1 MCELA
6 TVIFC
11 LVKMKRVCLKS
22 NFSDNLILRLH
33 FTPGVYRMTAQI
45 REKIRLGKY
54 AQDSTKDSTCL
65 NVSMRFGQRKM
76 GT

>member
-22 NFSDNLILRLH
+22 NFSDKCDTEATLYPRRVWNDSSNKGEIP
-33 FTPGVYRMTAQI
+33 PGKIWPRFYR
-45 REKIRLGKY
+45 
-54 AQDSTKDSTCL
+54 DSTCL